1 MVLLQ
6 AMQMWCR
13 LLKLGVRL
21 VGLLLQFVLVWLLLL
36 LVLEQVVVRFQRLV
50 GLVCLDVQDS
60 RGVGF
65 Q

>member
-1 MVLLQ
+1 
-6 AMQMWCR
+6 MWCR
-13 LLKLGVRL
+13 LLGLGVQL
-21 VGLLLQFVLVWLLLL
+21 VGLRLRFVLVWLLLL
-36 LVLEQVVVRFQRLV
+36 LVPERVVVRFLRLA

>member
-6 AMQMWCR
+6 VMQMWCR
-13 LLKLGVRL
+13 LLELGVQL
-21 VGLLLQFVLVWLLLL
+21 VGLRLQFVLVWLLLL
-36 LVLEQVVVRFQRLV
+36 LVLEQVVVRFLRLA
-50 GLVCLDVQDS
+50 GLVCLDVQDI